1 MAVHK
6 SHASW
11 LRNAGSVF
19 SCILSLLLFLSPERA
34 KAQAPAPQPQ
44 SQARADPVE
53 ALALN
58 TIFGRWGLKAQST
71 WNISGELCNGVAID
85 STILDGDI
93 FNPGIKCDCSY
104 NNGTI
109 CHIDQ
114 LRIFNLDVV
123 GTIPEELQDLPYLW
137 NLNFWKNYLTGSVP
151 AFFGNFTRMQYL
163 SVGNNALSGPIPKE
177 LGNLQRLISLGL
189 SNNNFSGSIPPEFGN
204 LTSIQRLYVDSSGLR
219 GELPPTLSNLKT
231 LSTFWASNCN
241 FTGKVPDFIGEWRNL
256 TVLRL
261 QGNSFEGPIP
271 ASFSS
276 LNQLTE
282 LRIGDIIN
290 GSSSLEFIRDM
301 TSLSTLVLRN
311 CKISDAIPSNFSH
324 YTSLQQLDLS
334 FNNITGEVPQSLFSL
349 SSLAYVFLGNNSLSG
364 NLPAQKSNALMNIDL
379 SYNQLSGTFPSWV
392 SQRNLQLNLVSN
404 NFVIDDSNSSI
415 LPSGLRCLQR
425 DFPCYRGSP
434 NYYSFAIKCGGSN
447 PVTASDGTLYE
458 KDNASLS
465 SASYFVT
472 DPIRWAV
479 SNVGSFTDASN
490 SNYIITINSNF
501 QGTLDPELFYTARL
515 SPSSLRYYG
524 FGLENGNYTIK
535 LQFSEFAIL
544 DTPSWRS
551 AGNRMFD
558 IYIQGI
564 QKERDFDIKREAG
577 GRSTRAVVREYVAPV
592 TNNFLEIHF
601 FWAGKGTCCTPFNG
615 YYGPSISAIS
625 VSPNDFNPTVSNQPL
640 GINSK
645 KDPKGLIAGVSTA
658 ATVLG
663 LFVIY
668 VTFILIQR
676 KKRLNKQNSVL
687 TGLDVKPY
695 TFSYAELRAATE
707 DFNPANVLGEGG
719 YGQVFKGILNDGRTV
734 AVKQLSTTSNQGKGQ
749 FLTEIATISAV
760 QHRNLVRLHGCC
772 VDEDKRILV
781 YEYLENGSLDH
792 AIFGKKNLLLGWP
805 KRFDILLGVAKGL
818 TYLHEESRLRIVHR
832 DVKASNILLDADLD
846 PKISDFG
853 LAKLYDDKMTHM
865 NTRVAGTIGYLA
877 PEYALRGHL
886 TEKADVFAFG
896 VVALEVLSGRPNSD
910 DSLGHETV
918 YLLDWVW
925 NLLEN
930 NNKLAMLDEK
940 LESFDE
946 EEVNRVIGV
955 ALLCTQA
962 SPSCRPTM
970 SRVVGMLAGDVEIP
984 YVPER
989 PTYLLLWQYRDVTS
1003 SFAFDDTT
1011 DASIVRR
1018 ANNQPSP
1025 PRDWSKGESVET
1037 GPFSSQSIESDIT
1050 AEGR

>member
-1 MAVHK
+1 MGRRSKDGVPRGYVPMMVGKGVEERFLVHTKLFKHPIFTGLLEMAERDQFGFAQPGVLHIPCDVEQFR
-6 SHASW
+6 SVV
-11 LRNAGSVF
+11 NATVT
-19 SCILSLLLFLSPERA
+19 
-34 KAQAPAPQPQ
+34 
-44 SQARADPVE
+44 
-53 ALALN
+53 LALN
-58 TIFGRWGLKAQST
+58 TIFRRWGLKAQST

-114 LRIFNLDVV
+114 
-123 GTIPEELQDLPYLW
+123 
-137 NLNFWKNYLTGSVP
+137 LNFWKNYLTGSVP

-231 LSTFWASNCN
+231 LST
-241 FTGKVPDFIGEWRNL
+241 
-256 TVLRL
+256 LRL

-392 SQRNLQLNLVSN
+392 SQRNLQL
-404 NFVIDDSNSSI
+404 I

-447 PVTASDGTLYE
+447 PVTASDGTVYE

-472 DPIRWAV
+472 DLIRWAV

-558 IYIQGI
+558 IYIQGV
-564 QKERDFDIKREAG
+564 QKERDFDIKRVAG
-577 GRSTRAVVREYVAPV
+577 GRSTQAVVKEYVAPV

-792 AIFGKKNLLLGWP
+792 AIFGFFAIKKMGKKNLLLGWP

-1025 PRDWSKGESVET
+1025 PRGWSKGESVET